1 MIIKTI
7 KEPQDIFIVG
17 CWVTEEIYSDKN
29 NRRGFKITDDYSGFD
44 IFVGSN
50 SHTKDRTHSIECDGF
65 GTILT
70 AEEISKY
77 KDEIEESYEDC
88 DIVMLPNFIGDIV
101 VGVIDDDGNKT
112 YEDLDLDDYL
122 VFQVNDGD
130 SVGVFLEL
138 PENTETSKSFSISQ
152 VQQYLR
158 DANINRIVNN

>member
-7 KEPQDIFIVG
+7 KDPQDIFILG
-17 CWVTEEIYSDKN
+17 CWIEECQTE
-29 NRRGFKITDDYSGFD
+29 FKITDDYSGFD
-44 IFVGSN
+44 IFVGSTSN
-50 SHTKDRTHSIECDGF
+50 PRTHSIACDGF

-70 AEEISKY
+70 TEEMIKY

-88 DIVMLPNFIGDIV
+88 DIVMLPNFVGDIV
-101 VGVIDDDGNKT
+101 VGVITDDGERFDN
-112 YEDLDLDDYL
+112 LDLDDYL
-122 VFQVNDGD
+122 LPQV
-130 SVGVFLEL
+130 SESCGVFLEL